1 MASSPN
7 DSDPNSQQG
16 DDDPNPNI
24 SPQEELDFS
33 ILFDYD
39 YSQPV
44 AEEPTPSHKIISPPT
59 GVTYPHDDV
68 SDYGLKPYPFALSSL
83 SADHMGRYGQPD
95 SIGSKCYL
103 DPLKAAGPPT
113 LSPRIEITPSYEL
126 IHSGGPFSSRDTDL
140 LVEHQSS
147 SATASPRF
155 TLPVPGFESYREP
168 LCLSPPSSGS
178 SASFISETNFSPYT
192 SPCVSPNN
200 GPSDDLCPQFQNT
213 HAHYSPRTSPIMSP
227 QATVVEDTCLGPR
240 SPSPR
245 PNSRS
250 SSPGAKRRYSCT
262 ELYGSQH
269 PHSSPRQSR
278 TPSPQASPHI
288 SLREDG
294 ATVTY
299 TQLSTSS
306 SLMDAM
312 NNLTTDPSC
321 GVPTK
326 IWRTTPDP
334 SPLASH
340 KASMP
345 CHVLQPIEYIGSCEQ
360 ENRRNPPP
368 DSILLVPPSWPK
380 QLMPTI
386 PICSIPVQS
395 LPPLEWPLSSHS
407 GSYELQI
414 EVQPKPHHRAHYET
428 EGSRGAVKAPTGGH
442 PVVQL
447 HGYVDHKPL
456 GLQIFIGTADERIL
470 KPHAFYQVHRI
481 TGKTVTTTSFE
492 KIIGNTKVLE
502 IPLEPKNNMKA
513 TIDCAG
519 ILKLRNADIELR
531 KGETDIGRKN
541 TRVRLVFRVHIPESS
556 GRIVSLQVA
565 SNPIECSQ
573 RSAHELPMV
582 ERQDVDTCLVYGGQQ
597 MILTGQNF
605 TAESKVIFTEK
616 IPDGQQVWEMEATVD
631 KDKSQSN
638 MLFVE
643 IPEYRNKHIRVPV
656 KVNFYVINGKRK
668 KSQPQHFT
676 YHPVP
681 SIKTEPIDDYNPSL
695 ICNTVHSGLRTVT
708 QPYYSHHT
716 MASESPSCLVAT
728 MASCQQLHS
737 NISSPESQY
746 PSQNPGAI
754 IYQRSKS
761 LSPSH
766 LGYQQSNLM
775 GTQVSIP
782 DVHRSVLVHT
792 GSPSQSSAMLH
803 HSPAN
808 QPSSPV
814 IHCSPTANHQMRCES
829 HQEFQHIMCSE
840 NFTSSAVRPH
850 QPQVNQAQRLSPSS
864 YPTVIQQQRTAKNG
878 PPVNDQKEVVSAGVT
893 VKQEQNLD
901 QAYLDDE
908 ARVDAPSPF
917 AVVFL
922 TTTLWKTKPRPK
934 SSFALAWLRVGELVN
949 DKMITM
955 RNKLL
960 DYRGF
965 LVLTYKG
972 PHIHYPE
979 LF

>member
-1 MASSPN
+1 
-7 DSDPNSQQG
+7 
-16 DDDPNPNI
+16 
-24 SPQEELDFS
+24 
-33 ILFDYD
+33 
-39 YSQPV
+39 
-44 AEEPTPSHKIISPPT
+44 
-59 GVTYPHDDV
+59 
-68 SDYGLKPYPFALSSL
+68 
-83 SADHMGRYGQPD
+83 
-95 SIGSKCYL
+95 
-103 DPLKAAGPPT
+103 
-113 LSPRIEITPSYEL
+113 
-126 IHSGGPFSSRDTDL
+126 
-140 LVEHQSS
+140 
-147 SATASPRF
+147 
-155 TLPVPGFESYREP
+155 
-168 LCLSPPSSGS
+168 
-178 SASFISETNFSPYT
+178 
-192 SPCVSPNN
+192 
-200 GPSDDLCPQFQNT
+200 
-213 HAHYSPRTSPIMSP
+213 MSP
-227 QATVVEDTCLGPR
+227 QASVVEDTCLGPR

-278 TPSPQASPHI
+278 TPSPQASPHV

-334 SPLASH
+334 SPLVSH

-380 QLMPTI
+380 QLMPAI

-407 GSYELQI
+407 GAYELQI

-428 EGSRGAVKAPTGGH
+428 EGSRGAVKAQTGGH
-442 PVVQL
+442 PVIQL

-616 IPDGQQVWEMEATVD
+616 TPDGQQVWEMEATVD

-668 KSQPQHFT
+668 KSQPQHFI

-681 SIKTEPIDDYNPSL
+681 SIKTEPIDDYDPSL

-737 NISSPESQY
+737 NLSSPESQY

-775 GTQVSIP
+775 GAQVPIP

-808 QPSSPV
+808 QPPSPV

-840 NFTSSAVRPH
+840 NFTSSGVRPH

-901 QAYLDDE
+901 QAYLDDVNE
-908 ARVDAPSPF
+908 IIRKEFSGLPARSQ
-917 AVVFL
+917 
-922 TTTLWKTKPRPK
+922 T
-934 SSFALAWLRVGELVN
+934 
-949 DKMITM
+949 
-955 RNKLL
+955 
-960 DYRGF
+960 
-965 LVLTYKG
+965 
-972 PHIHYPE
+972 
-979 LF
+979 